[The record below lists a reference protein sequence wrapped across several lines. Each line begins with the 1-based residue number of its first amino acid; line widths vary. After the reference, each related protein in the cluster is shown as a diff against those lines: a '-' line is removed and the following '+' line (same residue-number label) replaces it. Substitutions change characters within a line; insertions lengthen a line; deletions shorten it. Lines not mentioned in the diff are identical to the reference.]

1 MATRRRAAT
10 KQRPATIKR
19 PSTQPKQRTTPHSA
33 QLPPDRFLPAELE
46 FYLPLVEVCLQLPRV
61 LSARSERAFGSP
73 FNISAALAYLTVAEP
88 QGMSMSELS
97 RILNLSNSR
106 VTRLVHEME
115 SAGWVARSKSKID
128 GRSNLAKITA
138 SGRRKLAAE
147 GPFHIANIRELAI
160 YVFNS
165 RERALLLPY
174 LERLSAHLRSSS

>member
-1 MATRRRAAT
+1 MAG
-10 KQRPATIKR
+10 KKR
-19 PSTQPKQRTTPHSA
+19 PMSNSRRTAKAGTAH
-33 QLPPDRFLPAELE
+33 LPPDRFLPSELE

-115 SAGWVARSKSKID
+115 TAGWVVRSKSKVD

-147 GPFHIANIRELAI
+147 GPFHIASIRELAI
-160 YVFNS
+160 HVFS
-165 RERALLLPY
+165 ARERALLLPY
-174 LERLSAHLRSSS
+174 LARLSAHLRSSS